1 MSNYLNR
8 DDTAVSHAKI
18 VREVIPYLSQNHIP
32 MTPDNYRIWYDY
44 FKGEKAEVVER
55 LEELVNRKAEFTPM
69 MLDSIYKEFYQRD
82 GIEESHNKLLAEISA
97 AENASKK
104 ASELLGN
111 ALKEII
117 NSCKATSGYGGKL
130 KSYLNDVE
138 HAKKIEDLQ
147 SIISSLVQDTA
158 SAEVSNN
165 KIQEKLKESSSH
177 LAELS
182 AELEEAR
189 EEAHRDN
196 LTKLY
201 NRRHFDETLASELEK
216 VKNGVDSS
224 LIMFDIDFFK
234 KFNDNYGHLV
244 GDKLLSTFGRDLDGI
259 TPDEAINC
267 RYGGEEF
274 VVILQFGNL
283 SQGIKIAEQV
293 RKTVEEWEF
302 TVKGEPAPVTIS
314 GGVTQ
319 LKPGDVASTA
329 IERVDKALYHAK
341 RDGRN
346 RINSD

>member
-1 MSNYLNR
+1 
-8 DDTAVSHAKI
+8 
-18 VREVIPYLSQNHIP
+18 
-32 MTPDNYRIWYDY
+32 
-44 FKGEKAEVVER
+44 
-55 LEELVNRKAEFTPM
+55 
-69 MLDSIYKEFYQRD
+69 
-82 GIEESHNKLLAEISA
+82 
-97 AENASKK
+97 
-104 ASELLGN
+104 
-111 ALKEII
+111 
-117 NSCKATSGYGGKL
+117 
-130 KSYLNDVE
+130 
-138 HAKKIEDLQ
+138 LQ